1 MTYRVGGFPPA
12 TEGLLER
19 VADVVSV
26 ALANAHALA
35 TLRLEA
41 SNDGLTGLLNH
52 RAFQQRLHEEYDRAR
67 RHGRPAA
74 LCMFDLDGFKAVND
88 THGHAAGDRVL
99 ETVAAAFTAHRRA
112 GDIHARVGG
121 DEFAV
126 IAPDTDA
133 EGALVLAER
142 LRAAATAALA
152 ELNLSRH
159 PVGGGRGRAVRR
171 DDARPLSSRRQRA
184 VPTPSITAETR
195 PSATCPAS
203 ST

>member
-1 MTYRVGGFPPA
+1 MTHRAGGFPPA

-26 ALANAHALA
+26 ALANAHAVA
-35 TLRLEA
+35 TLRLDA
-41 SNDGLTGLLNH
+41 SNDVLTGLFNR
-52 RAFQQRLHEEYDRAR
+52 RAFEQRLHEGYDLAR

-74 LCMFDLDGFKAVND
+74 LCMFDLDGFKGIND

-99 ETVAAAFTAHRRA
+99 ETVAAAFTANRRT

-133 EGALVLAER
+133 EERSCSPNGCGSRDRSAGRTEPSRDAL
-142 LRAAATAALA
+142 
-152 ELNLSRH
+152 
-159 PVGGGRGRAVRR
+159 GGRRGRQLRL
-171 DDARPLSSRRQRA
+171 DDA
-184 VPTPSITAETR
+184 
-195 PSATCPAS
+195 
-203 ST
+203 